1 MGALRLHPESSR
13 MNADAIVNRGE
24 IANRICVG
32 AQMLSE
38 MANLNGM
45 VLTIETTPKQPLSM
59 GNYSITVSIRPSHE
73 TYRRES

>member
-1 MGALRLHPESSR
+1 

-24 IANRICVG
+24 IANRICAA

-59 GNYSITVSIRPSHE
+59 GNYTIVVGLRPSHE
-73 TYRRES
+73 AYRSMS